1 MDTLG
6 RNCCFWNTCFHNV
19 WSVQVLVNAK
29 IWKNIYDFLTK
40 MICSSELL
48 LLLTLFKKCV
58 PLKWI
63 KYVLFNGKRT
73 SKSKS
78 TNAWKPNKQLTG
90 FLRLWQVIERGKKRE
105 RAARLCA
112 RNPFPFLPK
121 IELIPVGYPCVGWL
135 LLLRRRY
142 THRCLQIWL
151 PPAASDWIQSWDSA
165 PQNTTRK
172 HKMASCTSAILGLLK
187 TV

>member
-1 MDTLG
+1 M
-6 RNCCFWNTCFHNV
+6 CE
-19 WSVQVLVNAK
+19 S
-29 IWKNIYDFLTK
+29 
-40 MICSSELL
+40 
-48 LLLTLFKKCV
+48 
-58 PLKWI
+58 P
-63 KYVLFNGKRT
+63 
-73 SKSKS
+73 
-78 TNAWKPNKQLTG
+78 TNNSLASWD
-90 FLRLWQVIERGKKRE
+90 WHVIEREREKKN

-121 IELIPVGYPCVGWL
+121 TELIPVGYPCVGWL

-172 HKMASCTSAILGLLK
+172 HKMASCASAILGLLK
-187 TV
+187 NTIWPTFRFFVFVLFLWECCLMMKKEQLCNWEWWRINLVPSTETKPTDPDDTLHHVQWARGKL